1 MRLSRLIFILTFF
14 TVCSATA
21 AYDLPKNLNSGDRIR
36 ALEILG
42 FGSASKILDN
52 PYPLGGYAGIE
63 VGIASEYIPTEDL
76 ATLGSET
83 TDTGE
88 INYLTLTFGKGL
100 YYNVDTHV
108 YFTPALGDG
117 IQTFGGQVRWGFY
130 EASFFPLT
138 LTAMISGG
146 GANFSNLINVKTLGA
161 DVIASVAMDNV
172 AIYFGGGRVR
182 AIGTFIGGTD
192 GITDDQNTV
201 EEDIVEN
208 HTVFGI
214 NVDIAKFFL
223 ALQIDRYADSVYS
236 GKLGYRF

>member
-1 MRLSRLIFILTFF
+1 MHLSRLVFVLFF
-14 TVCSATA
+14 FSTLSATA
-21 AYDLPKNLNSGDRIR
+21 AYDLPKNLNKGERQR

-42 FGSASKILDN
+42 FGSAAKILDN
-52 PYPLGGYAGIE
+52 PYPLGGYTGVE
-63 VGIASEYIPTEDL
+63 LGLASEYIPAEDL
-76 ATLGSET
+76 SNLGSQT
-83 TDTGE
+83 TDKGE

-108 YFTPALGDG
+108 YFTPALGNG
-117 IQTFGGQVRWGFY
+117 IQTYGGQVRWGFY

-138 LTAMISGG
+138 LSAILSGG
-146 GANFSNLINVKTLGA
+146 GANFSNLINVNTLG
-161 DVIASVAMDNV
+161 VNLIATVAMDNV

-201 EEDIVEN
+201 EEDIVQN

-214 NVDIAKFFL
+214 NIDVSKFFL
-223 ALQIDRYADSVYS
+223 ALEIDRYADSVYS